1 MVKKIEGS
9 YVSIEETIQTVR
21 RLLNESYYLSGD
33 ITIITNRK
41 NRENLEDLTSV
52 QVDKVATVEDKST
65 WDRFKSMFSASN
77 DEATLEQ
84 YGIEMHDA
92 VKFEEDL
99 KNGNYI
105 IIVEDDKIPN
115 EGLNEPVTS
124 IDDAIVEARDENTS
138 DNQALEVK
146 ETKIVQPTREPVSEN
161 EEDPLLDGSVDRGPI
176 YGVVNDETNE
186 EPLDVIVEDDDNNK
200 V

>member
-1 MVKKIEGS
+1 MVMGKRIEGS
-9 YVSIEETIQTVR
+9 YTSIEETIQAVR

-33 ITIITNRK
+33 ITIITNRR
-41 NRENLEDLTSV
+41 NRENLEELTSV

-65 WDRFKSMFSASN
+65 WNRFKSMFSASN

-99 KNGNYI
+99 TNGNYI
-105 IIVEDDKIPN
+105 IIVEEDKI
-115 EGLNEPVTS
+115 LNDSLNNPVTS
-124 IDDAIVEARDENTS
+124 IADAVVEARDESSS
-138 DNQALEVK
+138 DDQTPEVK
-146 ETKIVQPTREPVSEN
+146 EAKKIRPEQETIVGN

-176 YGVVNDETNE
+176 YG
-186 EPLDVIVEDDDNNK
+186 IVEDDPNK
-200 V
+200 ETLNDDKN